1 MKPFPSCP
9 VTAAAALAGLSPLLC
24 LLVWPGNGANLALP
38 QAHFLALH
46 TMLEIAS
53 VVVSLSVGLATLWVL
68 DDQRRQAALAVASG
82 FLLVGWLDA
91 LHLASHAGMPDLVT
105 PNGPHKAIVFWLLAR
120 LVAAMSL
127 VVWCWP
133 ARARAPAPRTA
144 LGLTAGA
151 AAAVLAASLLALLQP
166 EAFPPLFVAGRG
178 STRLMLGVEAG
189 VVVLLA
195 IALFAQR
202 RRLREADPVTCADER
217 PVRDA
222 LLLLMASQGVFLL
235 CSEQVT
241 DIASALGHG
250 CTVAA
255 HACLWRGMFL
265 NRVRRPFRELSAAHR
280 DVAER
285 NARYRDL
292 VDLAPAGVVVTDAAG
307 RIVLVNRALEAMVG
321 HDRSALVGR
330 PVELLLAEEHRDAM
344 RSRRAA
350 WLADPDGAARQ
361 PRSAV
366 RGLRADG
373 RLIDVEVAVGLA
385 ATTDGW
391 RFTAFVCD
399 VSHRRAHEQAL
410 RHRANHDPLTG
421 LPNRA
426 CFGQRLAQAVADA
439 RARHQAL
446 ALAIVDIDGFHAVNE
461 ARGSACGD
469 ALLGALARR
478 LGGLPMPGAQAARL
492 GSDEFALILPVARS
506 SAVPTG
512 ATLRALLNDRDGGDP
527 SVSIGLACW
536 PADAAEPE
544 ALLHAA
550 ELALQTAKQRGRG
563 AARDYDPTLGLAAAR
578 RRRMQLRLRE
588 ALSVGALGLH
598 YQPQVDL
605 ASGRLCGFEA
615 LLRWT
620 DAELGAVSPAEFV
633 PLAERSG
640 LIDALGLSVLGQAM
654 DQLLH
659 WRALGLELPVSV
671 NLSPYQFRHPE
682 LAERITRSL
691 ALRGLAPSLLAV
703 EITEGTAME
712 DPAAA
717 AAQLRRLADLGVEVH
732 LDDFGTGHSSLAWL
746 KTFPVSAIKID
757 RAFVAE
763 MERDAGDAGI
773 VRAVIALAH
782 TLGCRVIAEGI
793 ERPGQREQL
802 LVLGCEQGQG
812 WLFSRALPPEQ
823 ATALALRCS
832 GVAPPST
839 LEPAQ
844 RRPMEASDA
853 PPQFVQQY
861 HPLAT

>member
-1 MKPFPSCP
+1 MKPVFRCRVS
-9 VTAAAALAGLSPLLC
+9 AAAALACLSPLLY
-24 LLVWPGNGANLALP
+24 LLVWPGSVGNLVLP
-38 QAHFLALH
+38 QAHFVSLH

-68 DDQRRQAALAVASG
+68 DDQRRQAGLAVAAG

-91 LHLASHAGMPDLVT
+91 LHLASYAGMPDLVT
-105 PNGPHKAIVFWLLAR
+105 PNSPHKAIVFWLLAR
-120 LVAAMSL
+120 LVAALSL

-133 ARARAPAPRTA
+133 APARAPAPRTA
-144 LGLTAGA
+144 LALTAVA
-151 AAAVLAASLLALLQP
+151 VAAVLAASLLALLQP
-166 EAFPPLFVAGRG
+166 AAFPPMFVAGQG
-178 STRLMLGVEAG
+178 LTPLKLAIEAA
-189 VVVLLA
+189 VVALLA
-195 IALFAQR
+195 LALFAQR
-202 RRLREADPVTCADER
+202 RRLRDADPVTCADER

-222 LLLLMASQGVFLL
+222 LLLLMVSEGFFLL
-235 CSEQVT
+235 YSDRVT
-241 DIASALGHG
+241 DLANALGHG
-250 CTVAA
+250 FKVAA
-255 HACLWRGMFL
+255 YACLCRGMFL
-265 NRVRRPFRELSAAHR
+265 NRVRRPFRELTAAHR

-285 NARYRDL
+285 NVRYRDL

-307 RIVLVNRALEAMVG
+307 RIVLVNRALEAMLG
-321 HDRSALVGR
+321 HDRSALVGQ
-330 PVELLLAEEHRDAM
+330 PVEQLLAEQHREAM
-344 RSRRAA
+344 RARRAA
-350 WLADPDGAARQ
+350 WLADPGAGPLQ
-361 PRSAV
+361 PRSGL
-366 RGLRADG
+366 RGLCADG

-391 RFTAFVCD
+391 RFTAFVSD
-399 VSHRRAHEQAL
+399 VSHRRVHEQAL
-410 RHRANHDPLTG
+410 RHRATHDPLTG

-426 CFGQRLAQAVADA
+426 CFGQRLVQAVADA
-439 RARHQAL
+439 RAQQQSL
-446 ALAIVDIDGFHAVNE
+446 LLAIVDIDAFHAVNE
-461 ARGSACGD
+461 ARGSAFGD
-469 ALLGALARR
+469 ALLQSLARR
-478 LGGLPMPGAQAARL
+478 LAGLPLPGAQAARL
-492 GSDEFALILPVARS
+492 GSDEFALILPVPGS

-527 SVSIGLACW
+527 SVSVGLARW

-550 ELALQTAKQRGRG
+550 ELALQAAKQQGRG
-563 AARDYDPTLGLAAAR
+563 AARDYDPTLGLSAAR
-578 RRRMQLRLRE
+578 SRRMRVRLRE
-588 ALSVGALGLH
+588 ALSVGALALH

-615 LLRWT
+615 LLRWN

-640 LIDALGLSVLGQAM
+640 LIDALGQSVLGQAM
-654 DQLLH
+654 DQLRR

-682 LAERITRSL
+682 LAERITQSL

-763 MERDAGDAGI
+763 MERDAGDAAI

-793 ERPGQREQL
+793 ERHGQRERL
-802 LVLGCEQGQG
+802 LALGCEQGQG
-812 WLFSRALPPEQ
+812 WLFSRALPPDQ
-823 ATALALRCS
+823 ATSVALRGS
-832 GVAPPST
+832 GISPPAAVDGRQAPCHR
-839 LEPAQ
+839 AH
-844 RRPMEASDA
+844 ADA
-853 PPQFVQQY
+853 
-861 HPLAT
+861 